1 MPKRLLV
8 GVVTRDKAAKTRRV
22 EVPRLVPHP
31 IYGKIVKKK
40 TVCHV
45 HDEKNESHT
54 GDLVEIQES
63 KPLSALKRW
72 TLVRIVTKGP
82 AADILGKE
90 GTLDEQLYGK
100 KEGEEAAK

>member
-1 MPKRLLV
+1 
-8 GVVTRDKAAKTRRV
+8 VTRDKAAKTRRV

-45 HDEKNESHT
+45 HDEKNESHN
-54 GDLVEIQES
+54 GDTVEIQES

-82 AADILGKE
+82 AASVIEKE